1 MSKLDNQLQP
11 GESEMDEIEAPPL
24 KVIGLFL
31 GLTVIAVLYVY
42 LWSVI
47 LS

>member
-11 GESEMDEIEAPPL
+11 GESEMDQVEAPPL

-31 GLTVIAVLYVY
+31 GLTIVAILYVG